1 MKTWKLLSGIISI
14 VLSAVVVY
22 QSRAASFID
31 RIANNLLDVGSYSG
45 TIGYIVALL
54 MVAGGIVSIVTRKGS
69 KPGDISIVVLF
80 GIASLLGYTMGGI
93 YVDLIV
99 WSTWCIACA
108 TVAVISLVRGSNTKK
123 LAEKEV
129 DQIRQT
135 INPQINTGHVY
146 QSDVDATVTR
156 SIDFSFGSFIVGLI
170 VSIAGLVFLFFSWWG
185 LAAVVAGLATL
196 IFAYFQQ

>member
-129 DQIRQT
+129 DQIRPGLFPGLCFT
-135 INPQINTGHVY
+135 STSTSFPKCGKTGTCA
-146 QSDVDATVTR
+146 SAKW
-156 SIDFSFGSFIVGLI
+156 
-170 VSIAGLVFLFFSWWG
+170 A
-185 LAAVVAGLATL
+185 
-196 IFAYFQQ
+196 